1 MELANLLKNVKI
13 FAGFAN
19 AVRVLSVMI
28 RVVRAL
34 AICFIALQAVLILKD
49 RDAYDWKLKG

>member
-19 AVRVLSVMI
+19 AVRALSVMI
-28 RVVRAL
+28 RVVQAL

>member
-13 FAGFAN
+13 FAGFTN
-19 AVRVLSVMI
+19 VVRVLSVMI
-28 RVVRAL
+28 RIVQAL

-49 RDAYDWKLKG
+49 HDRYDWKLKG

>member
-19 AVRVLSVMI
+19 VVRVLSVMI
-28 RVVRAL
+28 RIVQAL

-49 RDAYDWKLKG
+49 HDRYDWKLKG

>member
-19 AVRVLSVMI
+19 VVRVLSVMI
-28 RVVRAL
+28 RVVQAL

-49 RDAYDWKLKG
+49 RDAYAWKLRG